1 MNNIYENNR
10 FTNIFIKNRKY
21 WIFVFIIIASIVV
34 YSFTKIFIDNK
45 NNELAAEL
53 YSKWELELS
62 NKNADDLNISDS
74 LFNELISDYS
84 TTGYA
89 KIALLK
95 QASININNKNFDNA
109 LNQYLTLIDLTDGFK
124 GNKLFNKIARI
135 NSARLYY
142 NQEQYT
148 EALLLLEKYSTSSTD
163 AIIHEL
169 IGDILKKQE
178 KYDLAKDQY
187 LKAKEKYNE
196 NLSLSIINMK
206 LTSVE

>member
-45 NNELAAEL
+45 NNEMAAEL

-148 EALLLLEKYSTSSTD
+148 EALLLLEKYSTGSTD

-187 LKAKEKYNE
+187 LRAKEKYNE

>member
-148 EALLLLEKYSTSSTD
+148 EALLLLEKYATSSTD

-187 LKAKEKYNE
+187 LRAKEKYNE

>member
-34 YSFTKIFIDNK
+34 YSFTKIFIDKK
-45 NNELAAEL
+45 NNGLAAEL

-187 LKAKEKYNE
+187 LRAKEKYNE

>member
-142 NQEQYT
+142 NQGQYT

-187 LKAKEKYNE
+187 LRAKEKYNE

-206 LTSVE
+206 LTSVK

>member
-21 WIFVFIIIASIVV
+21 WIFVFIIITSIVV

-187 LKAKEKYNE
+187 LRAKEKYNE

-206 LTSVE
+206 LTSIE

>member
-45 NNELAAEL
+45 NNEMAAEL

-187 LKAKEKYNE
+187 LRAKEKYNE

-206 LTSVE
+206 LTTVE

>member
-142 NQEQYT
+142 NKEQYT

-187 LKAKEKYNE
+187 LRAKEKYNE

>member
-45 NNELAAEL
+45 NNEMAAEL

-187 LKAKEKYNE
+187 LRAKEKYNE

>member
-45 NNELAAEL
+45 NNEMAAEL

-62 NKNADDLNISDS
+62 NKNPDDLNISDS

-187 LKAKEKYNE
+187 LRAKEKYNE

>member
-21 WIFVFIIIASIVV
+21 WIFVFIIITSIVV

-53 YSKWELELS
+53 FSKWELELS
-62 NKNADDLNISDS
+62 NKNVDDLNISDS

-187 LKAKEKYNE
+187 LRAKEKYNE

-206 LTSVE
+206 LTTVE

>member
-1 MNNIYENNR
+1 MNNIFENNR
-10 FTNIFIKNRKY
+10 FTNIFTKNRKY
-21 WIFVFIIIASIVV
+21 WIFLFIIIGLIVV
-34 YSFTKIFIDNK
+34 YSFTKIFLENK

-62 NKNADDLNISDS
+62 SKDADDSNISEN
-74 LFNELISDYS
+74 LFNELISEYS
-84 TTGYA
+84 TTGYT

-95 QASININNKNFDNA
+95 QASININNKDYDNA
-109 LNQYLTLIDLTDGFK
+109 LSQYLTLIDLTDGFK

-142 NQEQYT
+142 NQEQYG
-148 EALLLLEKYSTSSTD
+148 EALLLLEKYSTSSSD

-187 LKAKEKYNE
+187 LRAKEKYNE

>member
-10 FTNIFIKNRKY
+10 FTNIFIKHRKY

-45 NNELAAEL
+45 NNEMAAEL

-187 LKAKEKYNE
+187 LRAKEKYNE

-206 LTSVE
+206 LTTVE

>member
-10 FTNIFIKNRKY
+10 FTNIFTKNRKY
-21 WIFVFIIIASIVV
+21 WIFVFIIIASIAI
-34 YSFTKIFIDNK
+34 YSFTKIFIDKK

-53 YSKWELELS
+53 YSKWELGLS
-62 NKNADDLNISDS
+62 NENADNLNISES
-74 LFNELISDYS
+74 LFNELISEYS

-95 QASININNKNFDNA
+95 QASINVNNKNFDNA

-135 NSARLYY
+135 NSSRLYY
-142 NQEQYT
+142 NQEQYS
-148 EALLLLEKYSTSSTD
+148 EALLLLDKYSTSSTD

-187 LKAKEKYNE
+187 LRAKEKYND

-206 LTSVE
+206 LASVE

>member
-1 MNNIYENNR
+1 MNKIYENNR

-187 LKAKEKYNE
+187 LRAKEKYNE

-206 LTSVE
+206 LTSIE

>member
-10 FTNIFIKNRKY
+10 FTNIFTKNRKY
-21 WIFVFIIIASIVV
+21 WIFVFIIIASIAI
-34 YSFTKIFIDNK
+34 YSFTKIFIDKK

-62 NKNADDLNISDS
+62 NENADDLNISES
-74 LFNELISDYS
+74 LFNELISEYS

-95 QASININNKNFDNA
+95 QASINVNNKNFDNA
-109 LNQYLTLIDLTDGFK
+109 LNQYLTLIDLTERFK

-135 NSARLYY
+135 NSSRLYY
-142 NQEQYT
+142 NQEQYS

-187 LKAKEKYNE
+187 LRAKEKYND

-206 LTSVE
+206 LASVE

>member
-53 YSKWELELS
+53 YNKWELELS

-142 NQEQYT
+142 NQEHYT

-187 LKAKEKYNE
+187 LRAKEKYNE

-206 LTSVE
+206 LNSVE

>member
-10 FTNIFIKNRKY
+10 FTNIFRKNRKY
-21 WIFVFIIIASIVV
+21 LIFVFIIIASIAI
-34 YSFTKIFIDNK
+34 YSFTKIFIDKK

-62 NKNADDLNISDS
+62 NENADDLNISES
-74 LFNELISDYS
+74 LFNELISEYS

-95 QASININNKNFDNA
+95 QASINVNNKNFDNA

-135 NSARLYY
+135 NSSRLYY
-142 NQEQYT
+142 NQEQYS
-148 EALLLLEKYSTSSTD
+148 EALLLLDKYSTSSTD

-187 LKAKEKYNE
+187 LRAKEKYND

-206 LTSVE
+206 LASVE

>member
-34 YSFTKIFIDNK
+34 YSFTKIFSDNK

-142 NQEQYT
+142 NQDQYT

-187 LKAKEKYNE
+187 LRAKEKYNE

>member
-34 YSFTKIFIDNK
+34 YSFTKIFIDDK

-187 LKAKEKYNE
+187 LRAKEKYND

-206 LTSVE
+206 LASVE

>member
-1 MNNIYENNR
+1 MNKIYENNR
-10 FTNIFIKNRKY
+10 FTNILTKNKKY
-21 WIFVFIIIASIVV
+21 WIFLSLVAASIVL
-34 YSFTKIFIDNK
+34 YSFTKIYLDNK
-45 NNELAAEL
+45 NNELAAEVF
-53 YSKWELELS
+53 SKWELELS
-62 NKNADDLNISDS
+62 SKNADDSNISES
-74 LFNELISDYS
+74 LFDELISEYS
-84 TTGYA
+84 ATGYA

-95 QASININNKNFDNA
+95 QASINIDNKNFDNA
-109 LNQYLTLIDLTDGFK
+109 LNQYLTLIDLTDGFR

-142 NQEQYT
+142 NQEQYS
-148 EALLLLEKYSTSSTD
+148 EALLLLEKYSISSTD

-169 IGDILKKQE
+169 VGDILKKQE

-206 LTSVE
+206 LSLVE

>member
-10 FTNIFIKNRKY
+10 FTNIFIKHRKY

-53 YSKWELELS
+53 YNKWELELS

-187 LKAKEKYNE
+187 LRAKEKYNE

-206 LTSVE
+206 LTTVE

>member
-142 NQEQYT
+142 NQDQYT

-187 LKAKEKYNE
+187 LRAKEKYNE

>member
-10 FTNIFIKNRKY
+10 FTNIFIKHRKY

-45 NNELAAEL
+45 NNEMAAEL

-187 LKAKEKYNE
+187 LRAKEKYNE

>member
-10 FTNIFIKNRKY
+10 FTNISIKNRKY

-142 NQEQYT
+142 NQDQYT

-187 LKAKEKYNE
+187 LRAKEKYNE

>member
-53 YSKWELELS
+53 YSKWELELP

-187 LKAKEKYNE
+187 LRAKEKYNE

>member
-62 NKNADDLNISDS
+62 NKNADDLNISDT

-148 EALLLLEKYSTSSTD
+148 EALLLLEKYATSSTD

-187 LKAKEKYNE
+187 LRAKEKYNE

>member
-53 YSKWELELS
+53 YSTWELELS

-124 GNKLFNKIARI
+124 GNKLFNKIARV

-187 LKAKEKYNE
+187 LRAKEKYNE

-206 LTSVE
+206 LTTVE

>member
-187 LKAKEKYNE
+187 LRAKEKYNE